1 MVCIP
6 ELLYL
11 RLVTCF
17 KVCICT
23 FVYLYAFPT
32 CRLETGSI
40 MEAVVQCGRLLVN
53 SRLNHIEA
61 G

>member
-1 MVCIP
+1 MVCVP

-11 RLVTCF
+11 RAVTCF

-32 CRLETGSI
+32 CRLETDSD
-40 MEAVVQCGRLLVN
+40 MEVVVQCGRLPVK
-53 SRLNHIEA
+53 SRLNPSEA
-61 G
+61 D